1 MSYSSVVTEP
11 LPVLSAGDT
20 AWILTS
26 TMLVILMIIPGL
38 ALFYGGLART
48 KNMLSVLIQVFVV
61 FSLISLLWVIY
72 GYTLA
77 FSGDGAIIGD
87 FGKVFLLGI
96 TPDTLSS
103 TMKTVPEYVFV
114 AFQGTF
120 AAITAALI
128 IGAFAERIRF
138 AAVMLFMVLWF
149 TFSYIPLAHIVWGG
163 GFLAADGALDFAGG
177 TVVHINAGYC
187 CFLSG
192 SLYGRKTDRLAR
204 MLSGTFA

>member
-1 MSYSSVVTEP
+1 MKALISILLVAGLGVLTGSAFAEEMTVSYGVMVSD
-11 LPVLSAGDT
+11 PVSQLSAGDT
-20 AWILTS
+20 AWMLTS

-61 FSLISLLWVIY
+61 FSLISLLWVMY

-77 FSGDGAIIGD
+77 FSGDGAVIGNFD
-87 FGKVFLLGI
+87 KVFLLGI
-96 TPDTLSS
+96 TPDTLSA

-128 IGAFAERIRF
+128 VGAFA
-138 AAVMLFMVLWF
+138 
-149 TFSYIPLAHIVWGG
+149 
-163 GFLAADGALDFAGG
+163 
-177 TVVHINAGYC
+177 
-187 CFLSG
+187 
-192 SLYGRKTDRLAR
+192 
-204 MLSGTFA
+204 